1 MVIAAA
7 AMDEMSCGQ
16 SRVGEE
22 ADQSPGL
29 DVSLQSRQKIHQK
42 REESMQ
48 QGRVF
53 QGGKGPS
60 LVVQWLRLQAPNAG
74 GPASISSWGTSSHM
88 PQPRLVQSN
97 KK

>member
-53 QGGKGPS
+53 QGGKGHS

-74 GPASISSWGTSSHM
+74 DWGSIPVWRMRYS
-88 PQPRLVQSN
+88 
-97 KK
+97 